1 MSISV
6 VIPVYNRADLIGQ
19 TLRSLFNQTL
29 PADEIIVVDDG
40 SSDGTEEAAWAE
52 LHRWEGGKVKGK
64 KVPEFKVIRQKN
76 AGPAAARNRG
86 YRESNGEFIHFFDSD
101 DIAAINKHEV
111 QIAALKHSNADI
123 AVAPWVKARISPPL
137 SNSSNYYSIIC
148 APQSYQFYV
157 SQIDTVLQQEGLPKI
172 CLVKALLCDW
182 ALVPHACLFRRS
194 IVDKVGGFRE
204 SYFGTE
210 DTIFMLEALLRG
222 AAVVHTPETLEL
234 YRVGNDK
241 ITSET
246 HSKRHL
252 TEWAKALIAMRS
264 ICLSYG
270 IDPAKYF
277 LFRFRSWTCCRDLDL
292 LRLAPSDLI
301 VSLHSVFRVTPSFVY
316 LIFYCFM
323 RFQQGLLSRLVRR
336 RSPSSFRSGP
346 LSCSQ
351 IRLLELSGYH
361 LSSQSLKL

>member
-6 VIPVYNRADLIGQ
+6 VIPVYNRAELIGQ

-52 LHRWEGGKVKGK
+52 FHQWEGGKVKGE
-64 KVPEFKVIRQKN
+64 KVPEFKVIRQEN

-101 DIAAINKHEV
+101 DIAAINKHEA

-123 AVAPWVKARISPPL
+123 AVAPWVKARISPSHL
-137 SNSSNYYSIIC
+137 SSSDYNSRIY

-157 SQIDTVLQQEGLPKI
+157 SQVDTVLQQAGLPKI
-172 CLVKALLCDW
+172 SLVKALLCDW

-194 IVDKVGGFRE
+194 IVEKVGGFRE

-210 DTIFMLEALLRG
+210 DTIFLLEALLHG

-241 ITSET
+241 ITSEI
-246 HSKRHL
+246 HGKRHL
-252 TEWAKALIAMRS
+252 AEWAKALIAMRS
-264 ICLSYG
+264 ICLAYG

-277 LFRFRSWTCCRDLDL
+277 LFRFRAWSCCRDLDS
-292 LRLAPSDLI
+292 LRFAPSDLT
-301 VSLHSVFRVTPSFVY
+301 VSLHSIFRVTPSY
-316 LIFYCFM
+316 IYSIFCHLV
-323 RFQQGLLSRLVRR
+323 RFQQGLLSRLMRR
-336 RSPSSFRSGP
+336 RSPASFRSGS

-361 LSSQSLKL
+361 LSS